1 MFYLVRLKVSA
12 RFARKY
18 YLLNLGGADS
28 QQVPPD
34 GTLSQFL
41 N

>member
-1 MFYLVRLKVSA
+1 MFYHVRLKVSA

-28 QQVPPD
+28 QQVPLD
-34 GTLSQFL
+34 GA
-41 N
+41 

>member
-18 YLLNLGGADS
+18 HLLNLGGADS
-28 QQVPPD
+28 QQLSLD
-34 GTLSQFL
+34 GAQSQFL